1 MVGKRDILVGMS
13 GGLDSSVAVY
23 LLQKASYKVT
33 GVTFRL
39 TGPGI
44 GDSGKQSNV
53 VERAAKVCERFGI
66 EHIVADHQADF
77 ESCVIRYFSDAYFE
91 GLTPNPCVQCNRE
104 IKWRALSK
112 LADERGIPLIATGHY
127 ARIEKRGKQRLLL
140 KGKDGLKDQ
149 SYFLWCLGQADLAR
163 TVFPLGERHKS
174 EIAGIAEE
182 LGLEQARQPESQD
195 ICFIPDN
202 DYKSFLEIYD
212 PERIRKIGEGDF
224 IDMQGRVIGRHKGFY
239 RFTVGQRKGLG
250 IAQGEPVYVRAI
262 IPERNAVQIG
272 TRLDSENLGC
282 IVADCNWIASAAPSE
297 NLDCSIKVRYRSK
310 GVRARIEPLGSGRYH
325 VFFGEP
331 VHAVT
336 PGQSAVFYD
345 GDIVIGGG
353 IIQINRQEVSGNENN
368 R

>member
-1 MVGKRDILVGMS
+1 MSKKREILVGMS

-39 TGPGI
+39 
-44 GDSGKQSNV
+44 SGQDVAGSDKQSDA

-66 EHIVADHQADF
+66 EHIVADHRADF
-77 ESCVIRYFSDAYFE
+77 ESCVVRYFSEAYFK

-104 IKWRALSK
+104 IKWRALAG
-112 LADERGIPLIATGHY
+112 LADERGIPLVATGHY
-127 ARIEKRGKQRLLL
+127 ARIEKHGKQHMLL

-149 SYFLWCLGQADLAR
+149 SYFLWRLTQTYLAR

-182 LGLEQARQPESQD
+182 LGMEQARQPESQD

-202 DYKSFLEIYD
+202 DYKSFLEKYD
-212 PERIRKIGEGDF
+212 PEQIRKIGEGDF
-224 IDMQGRVIGRHKGFY
+224 IDMQGHVIGRHKGFY

-250 IAQGEPVYVRAI
+250 IARGEPVYVRAI
-262 IPERNAVQIG
+262 YPKRNAVQIG
-272 TRLDSENLGC
+272 TRPDSENLGC
-282 IVADCNWIASAAPSE
+282 VVADCHWIAIAPPRE
-297 NLDCSIKVRYRSK
+297 NLDCSVKVRYRSK
-310 GVRARIEPLGSGRYH
+310 GVKARIEPLGSGRYH

-336 PGQSAVFYD
+336 PGQSAVFYN
-345 GDIVIGGG
+345 GDRVIGGG
-353 IIQINRQEVSGNENN
+353 IIQINEQEVSGYENN